1 MIHKIDAWARRQLAD
16 YQSNKPGTIFSDESF
31 HITIKEAYAIQD
43 TMVKLRLQKG
53 ETIAGYKVGCTGP
66 GITKLFGMQGP
77 IRGTLFNQE
86 IHQSGTTPN
95 LNQFDHLAIE
105 LKWLFKPE
113 QAAKSTLSSQ

>member
-1 MIHKIDAWARRQLAD
+1 LGVR
-16 YQSNKPGTIFSDESF
+16 
-31 HITIKEAYAIQD
+31 
-43 TMVKLRLQKG
+43 
-53 ETIAGYKVGCTGP
+53 
-66 GITKLFGMQGP
+66 GP
-77 IRGTLFNQE
+77 IRVSLFNQE